1 MEKTGE
7 NQQHQTSGERVKS
20 DLRMHSQKT
29 YLEYDVRSKH
39 DPCIDATHHA
49 QHRQNMDRAKS
60 SDKMYSE
67 RSQHAALAYME
78 INIQEISAAKLGHF
92 TDAQ

>member
-7 NQQHQTSGERVKS
+7 NQQHQTNGERVKS

-29 YLEYDVRSKH
+29 YGEYDVRSKH

-49 QHRQNMDRAKS
+49 QHRQNMHRVRS
-60 SDKMYSE
+60 GHKMYSE
-67 RSQHAALAYME
+67 RSQHAALAHME
-78 INIQEISAAKLGHF
+78 INTCNSVQ
-92 TDAQ
+92 QN